1 MSLKL
6 STGNN
11 RRQFHQSTKG
21 NKSVCS
27 QLIDVMI
34 EFLVS
39 QQKVT
44 SKFEVNN
51 RLKLLTVELEPTS
64 GFLFDWGQAWGT
76 LNGQFVDTKVIQ
88 RWQQTSLK
96 SINKTLF
103 SLASEAK

>member
-11 RRQFHQSTKG
+11 RRQFHQSTKR

-64 GFLFDWGQAWGT
+64 GFLFD
-76 LNGQFVDTKVIQ
+76 
-88 RWQQTSLK
+88 
-96 SINKTLF
+96 
-103 SLASEAK
+103 

>member
-51 RLKLLTVELEPTS
+51 RLKQLTVELEPTS
-64 GFLFDWGQAWGT
+64 GFLFD
-76 LNGQFVDTKVIQ
+76 
-88 RWQQTSLK
+88 
-96 SINKTLF
+96 
-103 SLASEAK
+103 